1 VRAAGGVAALAAGLT
16 LWAGPAVAGAPSLV
30 SASADP
36 AALAEFLG
44 DCAGRLSKNDV
55 GLARVARVCPGID
68 YAIAHGPLS
77 SSLRDRDWPRDL
89 DQRRLR
95 TLARLA
101 ETGTLQAQ
109 ITFDL
114 GRLKTELDRANAQES
129 EHRGWWQRLLD
140 RIDRWLFP
148 DRATIRLPDW
158 LRTWLERLH
167 VNPDLPRWVGL
178 AITRV
183 LPLAVL
189 LVAIIFGLRRRGVLR
204 RLVEWLAQPRGAVPA
219 DTRDPPV
226 PAARHPATLAERFG
240 ALLATLESRGLI
252 ANARALTCR
261 ELAHVADRRAD
272 LAGLG
277 PIAGIVER
285 LRYGYTAPSPETLEN
300 AEARLAALALAQ
312 GTGQ

>member
-1 VRAAGGVAALAAGLT
+1 VRAAGSVAALAAGL
-16 LWAGPAVAGAPSLV
+16 LWCARPALAGAPSLAT
-30 SASADP
+30 ASADP
-36 AALAEFLG
+36 AALVAFLN
-44 DCAGRLSKNDV
+44 DCADRLTRHDV
-55 GLARVARVCPGID
+55 GLARVARICPGVD

-109 ITFDL
+109 VTFDL
-114 GRLKTELDRANAQES
+114 GRLKAELDRANARES
-129 EHRGWWQRLLD
+129 ERRSWWQRLLD
-140 RIDRWLFP
+140 RIDNWLFP
-148 DRATIRLPDW
+148 DRSSIKLPDW
-158 LRTWLERLH
+158 LRGWLERWH

-178 AITRV
+178 TITRV
-183 LPLAVL
+183 LPVAVL
-189 LVAIIFGLRRRGVLR
+189 VVAIIFGLRRGGALR
-204 RLVEWLAQPRGAVPA
+204 RLVEWIARPRGTVPA
-219 DTRDPPV
+219 DARDPPV

-252 ANARALTCR
+252 PNARALTCR
-261 ELAHVADRRAD
+261 ELAHVADGHAD

-277 PIAGIVER
+277 PIAAIVER

-300 AEARLAALALAQ
+300 AEARLAALAQ
-312 GTGQ
+312 GTAQ